1 MDITDGIITAVHLVV
16 GFILVFYAAKAYKK
30 SKYPP
35 MLLLVVGFSVLV
47 LGETV
52 IEDFF
57 DFLNDN
63 VLQEVIAESF
73 EIAGFAILI
82 LAVKKS

>member
-1 MDITDGIITAVHLVV
+1 MDIADVIITIIHLIV

-30 SKYPP
+30 TKYPP
-35 MLLLVVGFSVLV
+35 MLLLVAGFSILV

-57 DFLNDN
+57 DFLNN
-63 VLQEVIAESF
+63 NFLQEIIAESF
-73 EIAGFAILI
+73 EIVGFVILI